1 MNLHLQALSDLFKRY
16 AAITAHV
23 WRERANLDTAPRLSH
38 EAAFLPAALELQET
52 PVSPAPR
59 ITMWLM
65 MAFALIALLWAI
77 FGHIDQVASAQ
88 GKIIPNNHTKI
99 IQPMET
105 AAIRAI
111 RVSDGQHVKA
121 GDVLIELDATSTT
134 ADSTRLGD
142 ERTSAVLQAARV
154 EALLAALAAPN
165 GKPPTIKLPPAPSP
179 VAADGGMAYAQS
191 PSPVGANLFAQASP
205 RITPERL
212 AQEQR
217 VLAGQYAEY
226 QAQRERISSEIAK
239 REAELQSTQQIVRKL
254 EQTLPIARQRAQD
267 YQNLVEKN
275 FISKHGYLEKEQAR
289 IEQEADLATQ
299 KSRLTELAAGLREAR
314 NQQAA
319 LVAQTRRQALDSLNE
334 AKQKVAGFDQEI
346 IKAQARGKLMTLT
359 APVDGTVQ
367 QLAVHTLGG
376 IVTPAQP
383 LMMIVPGDHPLEIEA
398 FLENKD
404 IGFVAA
410 GQEAEVKI
418 ETFPF
423 TKYGTL
429 KAKVTGISHDA
440 IVDEKR
446 GLIYAARV
454 KLERATME
462 VEGKQINLSP
472 GMAATVEIKTG
483 TRRVIEYFLSPL
495 LQYKDESLRER

>member
-1 MNLHLQALSDLFKRY
+1 MNLHLQALSDLLKRY

-65 MAFALIALLWAI
+65 MAFALISLLWAV

-88 GKIIPNNHTKI
+88 GKIVPNERTKV

-111 RVSDGQHVKA
+111 HVSDGQQVKA

-142 ERTSAVLQAARV
+142 ERANAILQAARA
-154 EALLAALAAPN
+154 EALLAALASPT
-165 GKPPTIKLPPAPSP
+165 GKPPAIKLPPDPP
-179 VAADGGMAYAQS
+179 
-191 PSPVGANLFAQASP
+191 PVGANLFAQTLPPIS
-205 RITPERL
+205 PERL

-226 QAQRERISSEIAK
+226 RAGRERIESEIAK

-334 AKQKVAGFDQEI
+334 AQQKAAGYDQEI
-346 IKAQARGKLMTLT
+346 VKAHTRGKLMTLT

-367 QLAVHTLGG
+367 QLAVHTIGG

-404 IGFVAA
+404 IGFVSA

-429 KAKVTGISHDA
+429 KARVTGISHDA

-462 VEGKQINLSP
+462 VEGKQIHLTP